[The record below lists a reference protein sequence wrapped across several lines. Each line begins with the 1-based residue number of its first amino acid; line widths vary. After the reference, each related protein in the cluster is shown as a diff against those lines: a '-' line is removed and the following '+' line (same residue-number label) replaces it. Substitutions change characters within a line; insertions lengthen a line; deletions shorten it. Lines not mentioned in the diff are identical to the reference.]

1 MNNWQKALEVL
12 KKGGIVIFP
21 TDTAF
26 GIGCRIDN
34 EISVERLFEIRKRPK
49 NQATPILVSSI
60 DMAKRYVQETI
71 SEKAYNLMK
80 KYWPGAL
87 TLVLPANLQTVPAL
101 VRGGGTTVGLR
112 IPDETSL
119 IGMIE
124 KLGVPIL
131 GPSANFHGGETPYK
145 FEQLS
150 KELIEKVDFVVR
162 GKTKQLNT
170 STVLDVTKEKWKI
183 LRQGAVS
190 INI

>member
-87 TLVLPANLQTVPAL
+87 TLVLPANLQ
-101 VRGGGTTVGLR
+101 
-112 IPDETSL
+112 